1 VLGDRTCED
10 LAKTESEMSGRR
22 KLSNAGREF
31 IIHSVTRRRELERA
45 LSMLPTNKVLADELG
60 VSERWIIAIVRK
72 HARIEVSRGTEN
84 SSHTS

>member
-1 VLGDRTCED
+1 
-10 LAKTESEMSGRR
+10 
-22 KLSNAGREF
+22 
-31 IIHSVTRRRELERA
+31 VTRRRELERA

-72 HARIEVSRGTEN
+72 HARVEVSRGTEN